1 MLQALGRGRRLTLPI
16 SCAWAPAGPWLA
28 AFSPVARS
36 SGNCYICWMSIPP
49 RYFLHELGPQ
59 AQEMSRNCSDARMAM
74 ILQYVAIGS
83 LIAMTGI
90 AAGQMLRET
99 FGPSGRDRSQL
110 NGQLR

>member
-1 MLQALGRGRRLTLPI
+1 MLPI
-16 SCAWAPAGPWLA
+16 SPAQVRIALWLA
-28 AFSPVARS
+28 AFSLVARS

-99 FGPSGRDRSQL
+99 FGPSGRDH
-110 NGQLR
+110 GQLR